1 GQQIGA
7 AVLRSLARDPAVH
20 RARLNYPLSR
30 VIVEIDPEAD
40 PAADTL
46 PRLCDLVARA
56 ETGVAAQPEAAQPGD
71 LPGDGILLALKA
83 ITVAASG
90 IGIGVAAVGRTLM
103 LPRLPAGVM
112 AAVSAVDYQPKVRA
126 VLEGRL
132 GVPGADAVL
141 SLGAATV
148 YALTQAPAAVTVEF
162 VRHLAQLAET
172 AAAADAWQ
180 ALEPE
185 LAPDAEC
192 RTVGPE

>member
-1 GQQIGA
+1 MIYGAAEQVAAPFVRPVQTALAAAAEMVGGPRARRAWRGDERCWIEVRGLQGGDGQQIGA

-90 IGIGVAAVGRTLM
+90 IGIGVAAVGRT
-103 LPRLPAGVM
+103 
-112 AAVSAVDYQPKVRA
+112 
-126 VLEGRL
+126 
-132 GVPGADAVL
+132 
-141 SLGAATV
+141 
-148 YALTQAPAAVTVEF
+148 
-162 VRHLAQLAET
+162 
-172 AAAADAWQ
+172 
-180 ALEPE
+180 
-185 LAPDAEC
+185 
-192 RTVGPE
+192 